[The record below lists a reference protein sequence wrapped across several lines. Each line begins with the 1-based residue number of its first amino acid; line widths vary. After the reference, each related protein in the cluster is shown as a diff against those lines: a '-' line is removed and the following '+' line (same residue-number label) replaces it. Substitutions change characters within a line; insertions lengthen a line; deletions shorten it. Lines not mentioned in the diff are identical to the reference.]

1 MSRRT
6 IPGWQVVLCDLAL
19 ILFLTTLAATQSG
32 RPAPDAAPAASPRA
46 HEQAIYRDGAGGLSL
61 SQWLAQQ
68 DRDPRAQ
75 VTVLAQFAPGEFG
88 IVSRRAGAL
97 AAAAAQ
103 ADKPPRVIV
112 EPGARSDVFVS
123 LAYDAAMPSPQA
135 HTTRLRP
142 EVLAR

>member
-46 HEQAIYRDGAGGLSL
+46 HEQAIYRNGAGGLSL
-61 SQWLAQQ
+61 NQWLAQQ
-68 DRDPRAQ
+68 GRDPRAQ
-75 VTVLAQFAPGEFG
+75 ITVLARFAPGEFEP
-88 IVSRRAGAL
+88 VSRQAKAM
-97 AAAAAQ
+97 AAAAAR
-103 ADKPPRVIV
+103 AGKAPRMVVEPAASSDVIV
-112 EPGARSDVFVS
+112 S
-123 LAYDAAMPSPQA
+123 LGYDATVPSSQA

>member
-1 MSRRT
+1 M
-6 IPGWQVVLCDLAL
+6 
-19 ILFLTTLAATQSG
+19 
-32 RPAPDAAPAASPRA
+32 
-46 HEQAIYRDGAGGLSL
+46 YRNGAGGLSL
-61 SQWLAQQ
+61 SQWLGQQ

-75 VTVLAQFAPGEFG
+75 ITVLARFAPGEFG